1 MNREEIIGTIEARS
15 QLELK
20 MITVLFLTNLSFS
33 KRGYRTA
40 QLAEMFG
47 YSTQLRSLSSGM
59 ATFSMEL

>member
-15 QLELK
+15 RLELK

-40 QLAEMFG
+40 QFLI
-47 YSTQLRSLSSGM
+47 L
-59 ATFSMEL
+59 